1 MKRKGE
7 QAVTTA
13 PDMKDKAR
21 MSGKKRKF
29 MLVGVALAVLL
40 GVLGVVGFQKMHQPP
55 PAREVKKPTLTILSI
70 PTVVSNLDTGDGR
83 ARYVKITAR
92 VQTEGAPDAAKM
104 ALLMPQIQDAFQ
116 TCLHGMRP
124 DEMEGVG
131 IYRLRE
137 TMLVQI
143 ENILAPI
150 PVKDLFFVEV
160 LVQ

>member
-1 MKRKGE
+1 
-7 QAVTTA
+7 
-13 PDMKDKAR
+13 
-21 MSGKKRKF
+21 
-29 MLVGVALAVLL
+29 
-40 GVLGVVGFQKMHQPP
+40 MHQPP
-55 PAREVKKPTLTILSI
+55 PARDVKKSALTILSI
-70 PTVVSNLDTGDGR
+70 PTIMSNLDTGDGR

-92 VQTEGAPDAAKM
+92 VQTEGTPDAAKM
-104 ALLMPQIQDAFQ
+104 ALVMPQIQDAFQ

-143 ENILAPI
+143 ENIMAPL

>member
-1 MKRKGE
+1 MSTG
-7 QAVTTA
+7 
-13 PDMKDKAR
+13 PDTKEGTG
-21 MSGKKRKF
+21 MSGKKRKLL
-29 MLVGVALAVLL
+29 LVGAVIAVLL
-40 GVLGVVGFQKMHQPP
+40 VVLGFVGFQKMHQPP
-55 PAREVKKPTLTILSI
+55 PARDVKKPALTIVSI

-92 VQTEGAPDAAKM
+92 VQTEGAPDAVKM

-131 IYRLRE
+131 LYRLRE

-143 ENILAPI
+143 ENILAPL

>member
-1 MKRKGE
+1 MFLL
-7 QAVTTA
+7 V
-13 PDMKDKAR
+13 
-21 MSGKKRKF
+21 SGG
-29 MLVGVALAVLL
+29 VIVALATL
-40 GVLGVVGFQKMHQPP
+40 GVFGFQKFHRQTPVHD
-55 PAREVKKPTLTILSI
+55 EKKAALTIVSI
-70 PTVVSNLDTGDGR
+70 PTIVSNLDTGDGR

-92 VQTEGAPDAAKM
+92 VQTQGAPDAAKM

-143 ENILAPI
+143 ENILAPL
-150 PVKDLFFVEV
+150 PVRDLFFVEV